1 MSERRFQVFISS
13 TSIDLAGE
21 RRVVIDALLEAG
33 YIPVGMELF
42 NAATERVW
50 PVIERLIDECD
61 YYVVIVAGRY
71 GSERPNGISYTQSE
85 YEYAR
90 QAGKPCLAFLRGATE
105 HLNPRLREP
114 TPAGQAN
121 VQRFRA
127 MLEDDLL
134 CRTWQRGGDEL
145 ARKVVNSLN
154 AAVAQ
159 SPQPG
164 WIRGDSLDGIA
175 AEFRRDIIEPARSVG
190 IARISPDGQAG
201 PVMSERIASA
211 KRIAIMS
218 TSAARVIEIQK
229 SYLVDALVK
238 GCDVRLLVPE
248 LDSPFLR
255 DVEESE
261 SEDTYREPISDEIL
275 KIRRR
280 LQEAVGEAYRVGRGD
295 AGKPTKR
302 SVRMGWFTTH
312 LRSTMVLCDD
322 DWGWLTITLPPAR
335 APQTPSFEL
344 SNQGSHTLLAACL
357 RHFERTWSIVAER
370 GRIEEI
376 TVNGSAP

>member
-1 MSERRFQVFISS
+1 MDERWFQVFISS
-13 TSIDLAGE
+13 TSIDLAEE

-42 NAATERVW
+42 NAATERAW
-50 PVIERLIDECD
+50 PVIERLIDSCD
-61 YYVVIVAGRY
+61 YYIVIVADRY
-71 GSERPNGISYTQSE
+71 GSLRPDGTSYTQSE

-90 QAGKPCLAFLRGATE
+90 RIGKPRLAFLHSKPERLLP
-105 HLNPRLREP
+105 HLIETTAAQYAKVR
-114 TPAGQAN
+114 Q
-121 VQRFRA
+121 FRT

-134 CRTWQRGGDEL
+134 CKTWERGGDEL
-145 ARKVVNSLN
+145 ARKVVNGLN
-154 AAVAQ
+154 AAVVQ
-159 SPQPG
+159 TPQPG
-164 WIRGDSLDGIA
+164 WVRGDSLGGIA
-175 AEFRRDIIEPARSVG
+175 AEVKHDLVNPARSVG
-190 IARISPDGQAG
+190 IVRISPDGQAG
-201 PVMSERIASA
+201 PVMSEHIAAS
-211 KRIAIMS
+211 RHIAIMS

-229 SYLVDALVK
+229 SYLVDALMK

-261 SEDTYREPISDEIL
+261 SEDSYRESISDEVV
-275 KIRRR
+275 KVKRR
-280 LQEAVGEAYRVGRGD
+280 LREAVGEAHRLAPGGAEEPGASRVQIG
-295 AGKPTKR
+295 
-302 SVRMGWFTTH
+302 SFTTH

-357 RHFERTWSIVAER
+357 RHFERTWSVVAQR
-370 GRIEEI
+370 GRVEEV
-376 TVNGSAP
+376 TVGWSTW